1 MGDDNERRSASMVG
15 QGDAASERTDA
26 AVAAAAAAAAVDALV
41 VLARALRAD
50 NKEYGAGEIERLIH
64 VVESWGRAV

>member
-15 QGDAASERTDA
+15 QGDAASERTAA
-26 AVAAAAAAAAVDALV
+26 AVAAVEALF

>member
-1 MGDDNERRSASMVG
+1 MGDNARRSASMVG
-15 QGDAASERTDA
+15 QGELRSERTDA
-26 AVAAAAAAAAVDALV
+26 AVAAVNALV

-50 NKEYGAGEIERLIH
+50 NKEYGAGEIERMIH